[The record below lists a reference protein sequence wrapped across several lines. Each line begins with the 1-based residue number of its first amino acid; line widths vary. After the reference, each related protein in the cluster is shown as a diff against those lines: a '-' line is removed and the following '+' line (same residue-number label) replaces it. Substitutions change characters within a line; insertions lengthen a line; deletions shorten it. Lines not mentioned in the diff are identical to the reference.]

1 MYRLDNIIWKTDK
14 FHSNNCYFRILVMNS
29 FTNFFPLENECL
41 SILTLIERVSTLTE
55 DWPGNNK
62 HKFKLSFHSFISFL
76 YDSGRF
82 NEGDYVTAH
91 SVAGDASSPFNLITV
106 TVKSRL
112 SQPTIQ
118 VNPQRLL
125 LNYAMR
131 TQPGFNIKL
140 PK

>member
-29 FTNFFPLENECL
+29 FTNFFPLENERL

-82 NEGDYVTAH
+82 NGGDYVTAH
-91 SVAGDASSPFNLITV
+91 SVAGDASSPFNLIAV
-106 TVKSRL
+106 TVKS
-112 SQPTIQ
+112 THK
-118 VNPQRLL
+118 
-125 LNYAMR
+125 
-131 TQPGFNIKL
+131 GFSSIMQ
-140 PK
+140 